1 MPDGVPRRGAR
12 TPRDP
17 PVGAA
22 GNGPAGGYDR
32 AASWWHGHAAERTSE
47 GRTMTEAVA
56 APRRSRRAI
65 AAKIAGIVGVVICVA
80 IIVGVWI
87 GRGAIASTVEGLAA
101 DVNGAFERAIT
112 VTDTVAGRLN
122 EAASSVGS
130 ISTEADE
137 LSSSA
142 SPSSD
147 RVAALQAR
155 VAELGD
161 KYRQLRTRYAE
172 VRENV
177 TSAVARLQ
185 SVSRFVPGISVPQGA
200 VDALTDFDAKMT
212 ELDEALTSTIQGFQ
226 DQGGVRGAAAQALAD
241 GAAKIEAAISGAAS
255 AVDGVTTRLTSAQ
268 TQADNAMN
276 GIGTLLL
283 LAALVISILLIWVL
297 LLNVALWL
305 LGRAWQR
312 EENEMAGSGGSTV
325 AASSVESVP
334 AEAAPPAAG

>member
-200 VDALTDFDAKMT
+200 VGGPT

-283 LAALVISILLIWVL
+283 LAALVISILLI
-297 LLNVALWL
+297 
-305 LGRAWQR
+305 
-312 EENEMAGSGGSTV
+312 
-325 AASSVESVP
+325 
-334 AEAAPPAAG
+334 